1 MKVILLQSVKG
12 LGQAGATVDVAAGHA
27 RNYLI
32 PRGLAQEATRENL
45 ERIGA
50 ENAKQARE
58 EARRRQQAADAAARL
73 EGRTVVVKARAG
85 DSGRLFGSITAQ
97 DVAAAITQQFGV
109 QVDRRRLEVPE
120 TLKTLGEH
128 AAEVRLYPGI
138 SARITVLI
146 ERE

>member
-12 LGQAGATVDVAAGHA
+12 LGQAGVTVEVAAGHA

-45 ERIGA
+45 ARVGA
-50 ENAKQARE
+50 EHEKHARE
-58 EARRRQQAADAAARL
+58 EARRRQQAADAATRL
-73 EGRTVVVKARAG
+73 EGGAVVVRARAG
-85 DSGRLFGSITAQ
+85 ESGRLFGSVTAQ
-97 DVAAAITQQFGV
+97 DVAAAIGAQFGV
-109 QVDRRRLEVPE
+109 EVDRRRLEVPE

-128 AAEVRLYPGI
+128 VVEAHLYPGI
-138 SARITVLI
+138 VARITVRI